1 MKLKQI
7 IHFLEAWAPL
17 AFQESYDNCG
27 LLYGDVEHE
36 ITQALITLEITE
48 AVVDEAI
55 ATGSNLIIA
64 HHPLIFKGLKQ
75 LHPTSDD
82 QRALIK
88 AIQSDI
94 AIYAIHTN
102 LDHVHTGVNAAIA
115 EKLHLKNTQILSPKT
130 NLLQKLIVFAPSTHS
145 NQILNALFEAG
156 AGQIGNYS
164 ECSFQTTGMGSFKP
178 NDLAKPFVGTVN
190 DRHQEPEIKLEVLIP
205 NYLQSRILQAL
216 KQNHPYE
223 EVAYDLLPLNNTHP
237 LVGSGLVGTLQQP
250 ISEVDFIQSLKA
262 IFQVPIVRHTALL
275 GRPIQ
280 KIAVCGGSGSF
291 LINTAKRA
299 GADLFLSADIKYHE
313 FFQAEKSLVIADIGH
328 YETESP
334 IKQQI
339 YAELTKKFPIFAV
352 RVSQINTNPINYS

>member
-36 ITQALITLEITE
+36 ITQALITLDITE
-48 AVVDEAI
+48 ALVDEAI

-164 ECSFQTTGMGSFKP
+164 ECSFQTP
-178 NDLAKPFVGTVN
+178 
-190 DRHQEPEIKLEVLIP
+190 
-205 NYLQSRILQAL
+205 
-216 KQNHPYE
+216 
-223 EVAYDLLPLNNTHP
+223 
-237 LVGSGLVGTLQQP
+237 
-250 ISEVDFIQSLKA
+250 
-262 IFQVPIVRHTALL
+262 
-275 GRPIQ
+275 
-280 KIAVCGGSGSF
+280 
-291 LINTAKRA
+291 
-299 GADLFLSADIKYHE
+299 
-313 FFQAEKSLVIADIGH
+313 
-328 YETESP
+328 
-334 IKQQI
+334 
-339 YAELTKKFPIFAV
+339 
-352 RVSQINTNPINYS
+352 